1 MACVSERVLEGGVA
15 YEVPSGVEVELRG
28 DYSSH
33 RQQFDVPPMR
43 PRGQSSEWELNKAL
57 SSVGFST
64 RRVEPR

>member
-33 RQQFDVPPMR
+33 RQQFDVPPMHD
-43 PRGQSSEWELNKAL
+43 QHQ
-57 SSVGFST
+57 
-64 RRVEPR
+64 EPGIG